1 MKTQV
6 LCISKKMGAVLK
18 TLWEHCPGILSSLQG
33 VRVPPYKDK
42 KILGV
47 WMEGNTEKCIFEPK
61 QRNTGRSLALG

>member
-33 VRVPPYKDK
+33 VRVPPFK
-42 KILGV
+42 
-47 WMEGNTEKCIFEPK
+47 GNKVL
-61 QRNTGRSLALG
+61 RV